1 MSWNNITPSW
11 MLGDFN
17 KHFNRMT
24 QHEITVREFYDLIKD
39 LPEVPNLVKENW
51 FLESKENTYWKPIS
65 G

>member
-24 QHEITVREFYDLIKD
+24 QHEITVREFYDLIND
-39 LPEVPNLVKENW
+39 LPEVPQPVKANWLV
-51 FLESKENTYWKPIS
+51 ESEENTYWKPIS